1 MNSIEIKELSKSFKN
16 RKAVDSLSLEIESGK
31 IFGLLGQNGA
41 GKTTTIKMLCGLLA
55 PDSGDALVEG
65 NSIVTE
71 LQKVKQL
78 VSVSPQET
86 AVAKKLTVFENLEFI
101 AEIYGDK
108 KSEAKK
114 KAEAMLEKFS
124 LSERAKDKAKSLSGG
139 MERKLSIAMAL
150 INEPRVLFLD
160 EPTLGLDVRARREL
174 WKFIES
180 LKGKMT
186 IILTTHYL
194 EEAEALCDKIA
205 IMNRG
210 KLCALGTAEEI
221 TKQSG
226 LENFEDAFLFFTDK
240 EEEK

>member
-41 GKTTTIKMLCGLLA
+41 GKTTTIKMLCGLLS

-194 EEAEALCDKIA
+194 EEAESLCDKIA

>member
-1 MNSIEIKELSKSFKN
+1 MNSIEIKELSKSFKS

-41 GKTTTIKMLCGLLA
+41 GKTTTIKMLCGLLS
-55 PDSGDALVEG
+55 PDSGDAVVEKS
-65 NSIVTE
+65 SIVTE
-71 LQKVKQL
+71 LQKVKKV

-86 AVAKKLTVFENLEFI
+86 AVAKNLTVFENLEFI
-101 AEIYGDK
+101 AEIYGVE

-114 KAEAMLEKFS
+114 RAEAMLERFS

-186 IILTTHYL
+186 VILTTHYL

-210 KLCALGTAEEI
+210 RLCALGTAEEI